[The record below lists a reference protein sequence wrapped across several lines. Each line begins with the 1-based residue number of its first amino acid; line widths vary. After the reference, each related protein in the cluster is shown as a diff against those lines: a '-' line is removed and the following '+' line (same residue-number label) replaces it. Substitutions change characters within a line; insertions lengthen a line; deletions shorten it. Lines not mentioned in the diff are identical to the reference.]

1 MVNRQPSS
9 PWVASH
15 APAASD
21 DSSGGPSAPAPPGR
35 PRRRGRTLAIV
46 LGLLVLLAVGARLT
60 WSWLDPL
67 GETTIDR
74 SGPALLR
81 SIHDLSRFEAA
92 SGDFQVIVDLEKDAA
107 FLPDAIKGS
116 RTLFVGA
123 GSVDAY
129 VDFSGLAKDAITV
142 SPDGRTVTVRIP
154 RAQLEKANIDNAR
167 SYVFA
172 HERGLLDRLEE
183 FLSSSP
189 HDQRELYVLA
199 ERKIAEAAAASDLRE
214 RADRN
219 TKAMLEGMLKSLGF
233 TTVIVEHTDEP

>member
-1 MVNRQPSS
+1 MVNRQTSS

-15 APAASD
+15 APAPQAP
-21 DSSGGPSAPAPPGR
+21 SGGRNAPDPPAL

-46 LGLLVLLAVGARLT
+46 LGVLVLLGVGARLT

-92 SGDFQVIVDLEKDAA
+92 SGDFQVIVDLEKDAP

-142 SPDGRTVTVRIP
+142 SPDGGTVTVRIP

-183 FLSSSP
+183 FFSSSP

-199 ERKIAEAAAASDLRE
+199 EQKIAEAAAASDLRE

-219 TKAMLEGMLKSLGF
+219 TRAMLEGMLRSLGF
-233 TTVIVEHTDEP
+233 TNMIIEHAGAP